1 MALNTE
7 DQNKKYATTEISE
20 DEAVNLLTG
29 DDYILFN
36 DMKGSIV
43 IWINCDQ
50 EMEVRLSSKDFRKT
64 VYKLFPNIQIPT
76 LIKYLNQ
83 GQYVYTDKLQLKLVR
98 PQNFEFI
105 NLVPTLADINRT
117 MSASR
122 QYV

>member
-1 MALNTE
+1 MNTE

-36 DMKGSIV
+36 DIKGNIV

-64 VYKLFPNIQIPT
+64 VYKLFPNIQIPI

-98 PQNFEFI
+98 PQNFEFV
-105 NLVPTLADINRT
+105 NLVPTLADINRA

>member
-1 MALNTE
+1 MTLNTE

-36 DMKGSIV
+36 DMKGNIV

-64 VYKLFPNIQIPT
+64 VYKLFPNIQIPI

-98 PQNFEFI
+98 PQNFEFV
-105 NLVPTLADINRT
+105 NLVPTLADINRA

>member
-1 MALNTE
+1 MNTE

-29 DDYILFN
+29 DDYILFY

-64 VYKLFPNIQIPT
+64 VYKLFPNIQIPI

-98 PQNFEFI
+98 PQNFEFV
-105 NLVPTLADINRT
+105 NLVPTLADINRAL
-117 MSASR
+117 SANR